1 MNKSEA
7 KEAARD
13 ILQDAIGV
21 AYYQLEA
28 EKHYSENE
36 KEMIGEYLAKEAVRM
51 LKLVGREYITY

>member
-1 MNKSEA
+1 MNKLEA
-7 KEAARD
+7 KEIARD

-21 AYYQLEA
+21 AYYQLET

>member
-21 AYYQLEA
+21 AYYKLET

-36 KEMIGEYLAKEAVRM
+36 KSMIGEYLAKEAVRM
-51 LKLVGREYITY
+51 LKLIDREYITY